1 MPNMRNMVFKVMPKL
16 VYDATREYVKEKKS
30 YDKMM
35 VDAQNEL
42 NNIIVEGDANN
53 DDEEYWLFLI
63 LCRNQERDA
72 ASRNLAILKTRMDQ
86 EQDYN

>member
-1 MPNMRNMVFKVMPKL
+1 MPKL

-35 VDAQNEL
+35 VDVQNEL
-42 NNIIVEGDANN
+42 NNIIVEGDAKN

>member
-42 NNIIVEGDANN
+42 NNIIVEGDAKN
-53 DDEEYWLFLI
+53 DDEEY
-63 LCRNQERDA
+63 
-72 ASRNLAILKTRMDQ
+72 
-86 EQDYN
+86 